1 MKKLNLLLLLPGLLL
16 FISASAQKNNDEL
29 IRMVAKTCQTDSIIN
44 ALQQVSEDSSTT
56 FNFKTPDAMEFGI
69 GEYDFKSFLL
79 LFDTGSNLLFKGLPY
94 GSLED
99 ISMSNKKTTF
109 TIHIQ
114 GDGDRKSKNKFESAT
129 YTFLN
134 KKGRWILSDVKYN

>member
-1 MKKLNLLLLLPGLLL
+1 MKNFKYLFLLPNLLLFL
-16 FISASAQKNNDEL
+16 STTAQKNDDKL

-44 ALQQVSEDSSTT
+44 ALQQVDEDSLVT

-69 GEYDFKSFLL
+69 GEYDFKTFLL

-99 ISMSNKKTTF
+99 ISMSNKKATF
-109 TIHIQ
+109 TIHIL
-114 GDGDRKSKNKFESAT
+114 GDGDRKSINKFESAT

-134 KKGRWILSDVKYN
+134 KKGRWVLSDVKYQ